1 MPHIININN
10 ADTGD
15 RQMAL
20 TATEALEFM
29 NRRLGRRPHRPADV
43 DGVETGSPRSPRGN
57 KASWDRAGLTIA
69 KADPDVS
76 RHLLLA
82 SGRGF
87 VCYDLAVTAVRSRP
101 RPGSEISKKV
111 NFLFFS
117 C

>member
-1 MPHIININN
+1 
-10 ADTGD
+10 
-15 RQMAL
+15 MAL

-29 NRRLGRRPHRPADV
+29 NAAWAEGRTV
-43 DGVETGSPRSPRGN
+43 LLTLMGSNRVTKITARN

-87 VCYDLAVTAVRSRP
+87 VCYDLAVTAVRSV
-101 RPGSEISKKV
+101 PGPARKSRKK
-111 NFLFFS
+111 
-117 C
+117 